1 MPDGWD
7 PYHPH
12 GRNTNNEV
20 MNQISTGR
28 IVPNALPVEDDS
40 QLAQDAWGFRDTSF
54 TLLDNGSVSL
64 TGQRYALSGLE
75 LPSLLPWVSEVMSV
89 NFRASAIPRKPFPPA
104 IPASRADDAFMAALN
119 AVVSPAAISQDPIVR
134 LRHGHGHTVEEIYAL
149 RNDGLSRIPDV
160 VVYPESTEDV
170 EHLVS
175 FAAAHNVCLLPYG
188 GGTNVIDALR
198 CPDSETRVIL
208 SVDMRRMNRILW
220 IDAENHTACVQAG
233 AVGRH
238 LADALG
244 KHGFTMGHEPDSYE
258 FSTLGGWIA
267 THASG
272 MKKNRYG
279 NIEDLLLDVQ
289 VVTSNGL
296 VSRTPV
302 VPRDSIGADP
312 RRWIMGSEGRFG
324 IITQAV
330 VKLRRLPEAEQH
342 DAIVFKSFEDGVN
355 FLYDL
360 TRTGKIPAS
369 VRLVDN
375 MQFQLSQTLKPG
387 AEGMAAV
394 KRKFEKWFIT
404 KAKGFEPSSMV
415 ACTLLYEGNR
425 DEVASQQATV
435 KRLASKYSGV
445 HAGAENGAKGYQLTF
460 GIAYIR
466 DFVMGFGVLAESFET
481 TVSWTDVRGLIAR
494 VKQRLLDEFAQL
506 GLSSKP
512 FITARVTQLYD
523 SGVCVYFYLGIH
535 HGAAE
540 HPTDVYAILE
550 RAARDEILKA
560 GGSLSHHHGIGRLRR
575 EFLPRV
581 LSPAALAWS
590 DGIKHAVDPLHLFG
604 VIDS

>member
-1 MPDGWD
+1 
-7 PYHPH
+7 
-12 GRNTNNEV
+12 
-20 MNQISTGR
+20 MNKSFPGR
-28 IVPNALPVEDDS
+28 IVPNALPVEDDA
-40 QLAQDAWGFRDTSF
+40 QLAEDAWGFRDTSF
-54 TLLDNGSVSL
+54 ALLPNGSVSL
-64 TGQRYALSGLE
+64 SGKRYALSGLE
-75 LPSLLPWVSEVMSV
+75 LPSLLPWVSDVMRV
-89 NFRASAIPRKPFPPA
+89 NFLASQLPRKPFPPA
-104 IPASRADDAFMAALN
+104 IPESRADNAFIAKLSTLVAKDAITQDAL
-119 AVVSPAAISQDPIVR
+119 VR
-134 LRHGHGHTVEEIYAL
+134 LRHGHGHTVEEMHAL
-149 RNDGLSRIPDV
+149 RHDGLSRIPDV
-160 VVYPESTEDV
+160 IVYPQSTEEV
-170 EHLVS
+170 EALVA
-175 FAAAHNVCLLPYG
+175 FAAEQNACLLPYG

-198 CPDSETRVIL
+198 CPDSETRVIV

-220 IDAENHTACVQAG
+220 IDPENHSACIQAG

-238 LADALG
+238 LAEGLA

-279 NIEDLLLDVQ
+279 NIEDLLLDVH
-289 VVTSNGL
+289 VVTPKG
-296 VSRTPV
+296 VVARTPV

-330 VKLRRLPEAEQH
+330 VKIRPLPETEEH
-342 DAIVFKSFEDGVN
+342 DAIVFKNFEDGVD
-355 FLYDL
+355 FMYDL
-360 TRTGKIPAS
+360 TRAGKIPAS

-387 AEGMAAV
+387 VEGMAAT
-394 KRKFEKWFIT
+394 KRKVEKWFIT
-404 KAKGFEPSSMV
+404 KVKGFDPQSMV

-425 DEVASQQATV
+425 DEVQAQQATV
-435 KRLASKYSGV
+435 KRLAAKYGGV

-466 DFVMGFGVLAESFET
+466 DFVMNFGVMAESFET
-481 TVSWTDVRGLIAR
+481 TVSWSDVRKLIAS
-494 VKQRLLDEFAQL
+494 VKERLQAEFAKL
-506 GLSSKP
+506 GLPSKP

-535 HGAAE
+535 QGSSE
-540 HPTDVYAILE
+540 HPTELYAILE
-550 RAARDEILKA
+550 RAARDEILKC
-560 GGSLSHHHGIGRLRR
+560 GGSLSHHHGVGRLRR

-581 LSPAALAWS
+581 LSPAAQAWS
-590 DGIKHAVDPLHLFG
+590 DGIKNAVDPQHLFG

>member
-1 MPDGWD
+1 
-7 PYHPH
+7 
-12 GRNTNNEV
+12 
-20 MNQISTGR
+20 MNHAPTKR
-28 IVPNALPVEDDS
+28 IVPNALPVEDDE
-40 QLAQDAWGFRDTSF
+40 QLAHDAWGFRDTTF
-54 TLLDNGSVSL
+54 KLLENGSVTL
-64 TGQRYALSGLE
+64 TGNRYALSGLE
-75 LPSLLPWVSEVMSV
+75 LPSLLPWVSDVMSV
-89 NFRASAIPRKPFPPA
+89 NFRASAVPRKPFPPA
-104 IPASRADDAFMAALN
+104 IPESRATKAFLDELAAI
-119 AVVSPAAISQDPIVR
+119 VTPAATSLDPLVR
-134 LRHGHGHTVEEIYAL
+134 LRHGHGHTVEEIFAL
-149 RNDGLSRIPDV
+149 RNNGLSRIPDV
-160 VVYPESTEDV
+160 VVYPQSTREV
-170 EHLVS
+170 EQLVS
-175 FAAAHNVCLLPYG
+175 FAAQHNAILVAFG

-198 CPDSETRVIL
+198 CSDTETRTIV

-220 IDAENHTACVQAG
+220 IDAENQTACIEAG

-238 LADALG
+238 LATELA

-279 NIEDLLLDVQ
+279 NIEDILLDVQ

-296 VSRTPV
+296 VCRTPV

-330 VKLRRLPEAEQH
+330 VKLRPLPQTEQH
-342 DAIVFKSFEDGVN
+342 DAIVFKSFDDGVN

-360 TRTGKIPAS
+360 TKSGKIPAS

-394 KRKFEKWFIT
+394 KRKIEKWFIT
-404 KAKGFEPSSMV
+404 RAKGFDPNQMV
-415 ACTLLYEGNR
+415 ACTLLFEGNR
-425 DEVASQQATV
+425 DEVESQQATV
-435 KRLASKYSGV
+435 KRLASKYGGV

-481 TVSWTDVRGLIAR
+481 TVSWTDVRNLIAR
-494 VKQRLLDEFAQL
+494 VKQRLLDEFAKL
-506 GLSSKP
+506 GLPGRP

-535 HGAAE
+535 HGTAE
-540 HPTDVYAILE
+540 RPTDVYAILE
-550 RAARDEILKA
+550 HAARDEILKC
-560 GGSLSHHHGIGRLRR
+560 GGSLSHHHGVGKLRR
-575 EFLPRV
+575 DFLPRV

-590 DGIKHAVDPLHLFG
+590 NGIKQAVDPQGLFG
-604 VIDS
+604 VIDT

>member
-1 MPDGWD
+1 
-7 PYHPH
+7 
-12 GRNTNNEV
+12 
-20 MNQISTGR
+20 MNKPSTGR

-40 QLAQDAWGFRDTSF
+40 QLAQDAWGFRDTAF

-64 TGQRYALSGLE
+64 TGNRYALSGLE
-75 LPSLLPWVSEVMSV
+75 LPSLLPWVSDVMSV
-89 NFRASAIPRKPFPPA
+89 NFRASAIPRKPFPPQ
-104 IPASRADDAFMAALN
+104 IPESRADEAFISALH
-119 AVVSPAAISQDPIVR
+119 AVLPSTALTLDPLVR
-134 LRHGHGHTVEEIYAL
+134 LRHGHGHTVEEIFAL
-149 RNDGLSRIPDV
+149 RNHGLSRIPDV
-160 VVYPESTEDV
+160 VVYPESTADV
-170 EHLVS
+170 EKIIAFASAQKACLV
-175 FAAAHNVCLLPYG
+175 PYG
-188 GGTNVIDALR
+188 GGTNVTDSLR
-198 CPDSETRVIL
+198 CPDTETRVIV

-220 IDAENHTACVQAG
+220 IDAENHTACIEAG
-233 AVGRH
+233 AVGRY
-238 LADALG
+238 LAEALAT
-244 KHGFTMGHEPDSYE
+244 HGFTMGHEPDSYE

-289 VVTSNGL
+289 VVTNDGL

-330 VKLRRLPEAEQH
+330 VKLRKLPEAEQH
-342 DAIVFKSFEDGVN
+342 DAIVFKSFDDGVN

-394 KRKFEKWFIT
+394 KRKVEKWFIT
-404 KAKGFEPSSMV
+404 KAKGFDPSSMV

-425 DEVASQQATV
+425 DDVESQQATV
-435 KRLASKYSGV
+435 KRLASQYGGV

-481 TVSWTDVRGLIAR
+481 TVSWTDVRSLIAN
-494 VKQRLLDEFAQL
+494 VKRRLQDEFDKL
-506 GLSSKP
+506 GLSSRP

-523 SGVCVYFYLGIH
+523 SGVCVYFYLGMH
-535 HGAAE
+535 LGAAE
-540 HPTDVYAILE
+540 HPTDVYATLE
-550 RAARDEILKA
+550 RAARDEILKS
-560 GGSLSHHHGIGRLRR
+560 GGSLSHHHGVGRLRR

-581 LSPAALAWS
+581 LSPAARAWS
-590 DGIKHAVDPLHLFG
+590 DGIKHAVDPQHLFG

>member
-1 MPDGWD
+1 
-7 PYHPH
+7 
-12 GRNTNNEV
+12 
-20 MNQISTGR
+20 MNKSSTGR

-64 TGQRYALSGLE
+64 TGNRYALSGLE
-75 LPSLLPWVSEVMSV
+75 LPSLLPWVSDVMSV

-104 IPASRADDAFMAALN
+104 IPESRAGEAFISALH
-119 AVVSPAAISQDPIVR
+119 AVLPSTALTLDPIVR
-134 LRHGHGHTVEEIYAL
+134 LRHGHGHTVEEIFAL
-149 RNDGLSRIPDV
+149 RNHGLSRVPDV
-160 VVYPESTEDV
+160 VVYPESTADV
-170 EHLVS
+170 EKIVA
-175 FAAAHNVCLLPYG
+175 FAAEHNACLLPYG
-188 GGTNVIDALR
+188 GGTNVTDSLR
-198 CPDSETRVIL
+198 CPDTETRVIV

-220 IDAENHTACVQAG
+220 IDAENHTACIEAG
-233 AVGRH
+233 AVGRY
-238 LADALG
+238 LALELA

-258 FSTLGGWIA
+258 FSTLGGWVA

-279 NIEDLLLDVQ
+279 NIEDLLLDVH
-289 VVTSNGL
+289 VVTSEGL

-330 VKLRRLPEAEQH
+330 VKLRKLPEAEQH
-342 DAIVFKSFEDGVN
+342 DAIVFKNFDDGVN

-387 AEGMAAV
+387 VEGVALV
-394 KRKFEKWFIT
+394 KKKFEKWFIT
-404 KAKGFEPSSMV
+404 KAKGFDPSSMV

-425 DEVASQQATV
+425 DEVESQQATV
-435 KRLASKYSGV
+435 KRLASKYGGV

-481 TVSWTDVRGLIAR
+481 TVSWTDVRALIAN
-494 VKQRLLDEFAQL
+494 VKRRLQDEFNKL

-523 SGVCVYFYLGIH
+523 SGVCVYFYLGMH
-535 HGAAE
+535 LAAAE
-540 HPTDVYAILE
+540 HPTDVYATLE
-550 RAARDEILKA
+550 RAARDEILKS
-560 GGSLSHHHGIGRLRR
+560 GGSLSHHHGVGRLRR

-581 LSPAALAWS
+581 LSPAARAWS
-590 DGIKHAVDPLHLFG
+590 DGIKHAVDPQHLFG